1 MSLLITD
8 ECVNCDACEP
18 ECPNKAINQG
28 IEIFEI
34 NPKLC
39 TECVGH
45 FDIPQCIEVCPL
57 ICIVKDSNN
66 QETKKQLLNKYYKLV
81 C

>member
-8 ECVNCDACEP
+8 ECINCDACEP

-39 TECVGH
+39 TECIGH
-45 FDIPQCIEVCPL
+45 FDIPQCIGCAQWFVL
-57 ICIVKDSNN
+57 LKTQVI
-66 QETKKQLLNKYYKLV
+66 KKRKNSY
-81 C
+81 

>member
-45 FDIPQCIEVCPL
+45 FDIPQCIERCAQWLVL
-57 ICIVKDSNN
+57 LKTQII
-66 QETKKQLLNKYYKLV
+66 KKRKNSY
-81 C
+81 

>member
-45 FDIPQCIEVCPL
+45 FDIPQCIEAVSYTHLTLPTIL
-57 ICIVKDSNN
+57 RV
-66 QETKKQLLNKYYKLV
+66 
-81 C
+81 

>member
-39 TECVGH
+39 TECAVSYTH
-45 FDIPQCIEVCPL
+45 LTLPTKR
-57 ICIVKDSNN
+57 IV
-66 QETKKQLLNKYYKLV
+66 
-81 C
+81 